1 VKSDVIRSDIGESVR
16 LSLALSAAR
25 NKARRRNLYRFW
37 AKALTLSA
45 GFAWIVVALL
55 GRFQFALDPQIR
67 SCIPNAHFM
76 VVDRAVRT
84 LARGQLMALNTDI
97 GREPL
102 IEPHA
107 LAAKFIIGLPGDHV
121 RVTAAQT
128 TVNGVVVGLGLAD
141 TKTAHLDVAKLVR
154 ALVVPPGFYWVM
166 GEAPNSYDS
175 RYWGPVP
182 GSDFAGDVHVLF

>member
-1 VKSDVIRSDIGESVR
+1 MPGVGELVR
-16 LSLALSAAR
+16 LAVDVSEAR
-25 NKARRRNLYRFW
+25 AREIRRKQFEFW
-37 AKALTLSA
+37 AKALVLSA
-45 GFAWIVVALL
+45 GFAWVVVALL

-84 LARGQLMALNTDI
+84 LARGQLMALYTDTA
-97 GREPL
+97 REPL

-107 LAAKFIIGLPGDHV
+107 LAAKFIVGLPGDHV
-121 RVTAAQT
+121 RVTAVET

-141 TKTAHLDVAKLVR
+141 AKKAHLDPLKLVR
-154 ALVVPPGFYWVM
+154 TLVVPPGFYWVM

-182 GSDFAGDVHVLF
+182 GSDFVGDVHVLF

>member
-1 VKSDVIRSDIGESVR
+1 MAGIGELVR
-16 LSLALSAAR
+16 LAVAASAAR
-25 NKARRRNLYRFW
+25 AREIRRKHFEFW
-37 AKALTLSA
+37 AKALALSA
-45 GFAWIVVALL
+45 GVAWVVIALL

-76 VVDRAVRT
+76 VVDRARRT
-84 LARGQLMALNTDI
+84 LARGQLMALSTDTA
-97 GREPL
+97 REPL

-107 LAAKFIIGLPGDHV
+107 LAAKFIVGLPGDHV
-121 RVTAAQT
+121 RVTAADT

-141 TKTAHLDVAKLVR
+141 AKKAHLDPLRLVR
-154 ALVVPPGFYWVM
+154 TLVVPPGFYWVM

-182 GSDFAGDVHVLF
+182 GSDLVGNVHVLF

>member
-1 VKSDVIRSDIGESVR
+1 MKSDVIRSDIGESVR

-84 LARGQLMALNTDI
+84 LARGQLMALTTDTA
-97 GREPL
+97 REPL

-107 LAAKFIIGLPGDHV
+107 LAAKFIVGLPGDHV
-121 RVTAAQT
+121 RVT
-128 TVNGVVVGLGLAD
+128 TVATFVNNVVVGLGLAD
-141 TKTAHLDVAKLVR
+141 AKKAHLDPLKLVR
-154 ALVVPPGFYWVM
+154 TLVVPPGFYWVM

-182 GSDFAGDVHVLF
+182 GSDFVGDVHVLF